1 MDDAANDIST
11 VKQGVD
17 DIQAI
22 EKTFS
27 LPPGFFDSLL
37 KEDDWSV
44 VIKCHSLLES
54 AVSRLLT
61 LYFGKHALNSIFTRL
76 EMSNTATGKIAFI
89 SALGL
94 LGKPQQNFIRKLS
107 DLRNN
112 YAHDIT
118 YASTPLT
125 ELLQKLDANQRK
137 SIVNSLNIRL
147 LSITSGNKEVK
158 GAEMVMK
165 YPKNVIW
172 SSTLICLSDVWLESV
187 AAVKRNEII
196 SEHIKGL
203 RKPIWLS
210 PKGVSLDLDLHSGK
224 A

>member
-1 MDDAANDIST
+1 MDAANDIPT

-27 LPPGFFDSLL
+27 LTPGFFDSLR

-61 LYFGKHALNSIFTRL
+61 LYFGNHALDSVFTRL
-76 EMSNTATGKIAFI
+76 EMSSTTTGKIAFI

-94 LGKPQQNFIRKLS
+94 LGKPQVNFIRKLS
-107 DLRNN
+107 DLRNK

-118 YASTPLT
+118 YASIPLT
-125 ELLQKLDANQRK
+125 ELLQKFDANQRK
-137 SIVNSLNIRL
+137 SVVNSLNIRL
-147 LSITSGNKEVK
+147 LSITSENKEVK
-158 GAEMVMK
+158 GADMVLQ
-165 YPKNVIW
+165 YPKLVIW

-203 RKPIWLS
+203 QKPIALS
-210 PKGVSLDLDLHSGK
+210 PKGVSLDLHSGN